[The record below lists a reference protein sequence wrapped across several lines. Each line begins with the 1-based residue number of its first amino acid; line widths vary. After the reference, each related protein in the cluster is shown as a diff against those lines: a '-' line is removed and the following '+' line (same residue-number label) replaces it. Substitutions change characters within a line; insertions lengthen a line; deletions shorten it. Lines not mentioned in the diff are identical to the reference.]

1 MQAEEAIQRLDKQ
14 TRHSG
19 GPRAEAA
26 APWQPPP
33 KKGGFWWFRVKT
45 HRLAMLGGPKN
56 LQRMMQKAMAA
67 RNVKHVTMVKIG
79 SNISIPK
86 KRQEESTRCLTH
98 QPNYINTPL
107 SWSHINVEKPYF
119 LPCFL
124 RRGLILDPLD
134 LYLTHTQ
141 TIKNMIAARTLNA
154 VLEREAEL
162 QADYATWCG
171 SKPE

>member
-1 MQAEEAIQRLDKQ
+1 MA
-14 TRHSG
+14 T
-19 GPRAEAA
+19 
-26 APWQPPP
+26 PP
-33 KKGGFWWFRVKT
+33 KKGRFLVVQGEDPPTCNAWW
-45 HRLAMLGGPKN
+45 PKKPAEN
-56 LQRMMQKAMAA
+56 DAKSDGCKKRKAC
-67 RNVKHVTMVKIG
+67 VTMVKIG